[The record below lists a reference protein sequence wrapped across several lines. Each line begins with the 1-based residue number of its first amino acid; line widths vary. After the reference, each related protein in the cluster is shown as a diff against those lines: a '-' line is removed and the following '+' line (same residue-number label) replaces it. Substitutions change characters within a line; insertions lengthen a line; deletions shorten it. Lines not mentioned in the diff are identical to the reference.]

1 MSTTGGI
8 RVIGAVLV
16 VAVLAACGRDASS
29 RESAG
34 APRATGSIDSGHTV
48 SNVSPVDAV
57 DDCGL
62 LHAERFTEP
71 LELARYYVDH
81 DSAGVFL
88 ETTPVTDSVYLCP
101 NHLPGPDAFT
111 VVKDTRLRLLARTD
125 TSAEVEFA
133 GVAAGTVGS
142 DSTDHRYLTP
152 KPAAIVDTFRLVKTA
167 YGWRIDSPQLP
178 DWVSGTTVLRRADAL
193 RLRPDAADSIKAF
206 LARPGA

>member
-1 MSTTGGI
+1 MRFG
-8 RVIGAVLV
+8 VLV
-16 VAVLAACGRDASS
+16 VAIASLAACDRNTATRNNPD
-29 RESAG
+29 
-34 APRATGSIDSGHTV
+34 APRATVAIDSARAV
-48 SNVSPVDAV
+48 SNTSPVDTT

-62 LHAERFTEP
+62 LHTARFMEP

-101 NHLPGPDAFT
+101 NHLPGPDEFT
-111 VVKDTRLRLLARTD
+111 VVKETRLRLLLRTD
-125 TSAEVEFA
+125 TSAAVEFA
-133 GVAAGTVGS
+133 GVSAGTVS
-142 DSTDHRYLTP
+142 ADSTDHRYLTP
-152 KPAAIVDTFRLVKTA
+152 KPRVIADTFRLVKTA

-178 DWVSGTTVLRRADAL
+178 DWVSGSTVLRRADAL